1 MSDDPSSSHP
11 SRTVLRRRNWF
22 HRLLDALQP
31 GLQNRDELL
40 DSLREAADTNVV
52 DRDTLTML
60 EGVMSVAELRVRDIM
75 IPRSQMVVLDADEE
89 LAELLPKVVE
99 SGHSRYP
106 VIGASRDQ
114 VEGILLAKDLLQFSL
129 LPPDEARA
137 SFDIHEILRPALVVP
152 ESKRLDSLLREFR
165 SSRNHMAMVVDE
177 YGGMAG
183 LITIEDVL
191 EQIVGDIADEYDFDD
206 VEEYL
211 RQLSDSEW
219 HVRADME
226 LEDFNQ
232 QFGTELDEEEF
243 DTIGGAV
250 ANQFGHLPQR
260 GEQLAMAG
268 YELTVL
274 ASDSR
279 RIKLLKLKKKTAAAA
294 SS

>member
-1 MSDDPSSSHP
+1 M
-11 SRTVLRRRNWF
+11 RRRGWF
-22 HRLLDALQP
+22 HRLLDAMQP
-31 GLQNRDELL
+31 GVQNREELI

-75 IPRSQMVVLDADEE
+75 IPRSQMIVLDADASLE
-89 LAELLPKVVE
+89 ELLPEVVE

-129 LPPDEARA
+129 MSPDAARA
-137 SFDIHEILRPALVVP
+137 AFDIHEILRPAMVVP

-177 YGGMAG
+177 YGGMSG

-191 EQIVGDIADEYDFDD
+191 EQIVGDISDEYDFDEA
-206 VEEYL
+206 EEYL
-211 RQLSDSEW
+211 RQLGDNEW

-226 LEDFNQ
+226 LEDFNR
-232 QFGTELDEEEF
+232 QFGTALDEEEF

-260 GEQLAMAG
+260 GEQLALSG
-268 YELTVL
+268 HELTVL

-279 RIKLLKLKKKTAAAA
+279 RIKLLKVRKVGANAG
-294 SS
+294 

>member
-1 MSDDPSSSHP
+1 MSDDSSS
-11 SRTVLRRRNWF
+11 SSTMRRRGWF
-22 HRLLDALQP
+22 HRLLDAMQP
-31 GLQNRDELL
+31 GVQNREELL

-75 IPRSQMVVLDADEE
+75 IPRSQMIVLDADDE
-89 LAELLPKVVE
+89 LAEILPKVADA
-99 SGHSRYP
+99 GHSRYP
-106 VIGASRDQ
+106 VVGASRDQ

-129 LPPDEARA
+129 LSPEAARDQ
-137 SFDIHEILRPALVVP
+137 FDIHEILRPAMVVP

-165 SSRNHMAMVVDE
+165 SSRNHMAIVVDE
-177 YGGMAG
+177 YGGVAG

-191 EQIVGDIADEYDFDD
+191 EQIVGEISDEYDFEDA
-206 VEEYL
+206 EEYL
-211 RQLSDSEW
+211 RQLNDSEW

-226 LEDFNQ
+226 LEDFNR
-232 QFGTELDEEEF
+232 QFGTALDEEEF

-260 GEQLAMAG
+260 GEQLQVDG
-268 YELTVL
+268 YDLTVL

-279 RIKLLKLKKKTAAAA
+279 RIKLLKVKKLAAAA
-294 SS
+294 

>member
-1 MSDDPSSSHP
+1 MSDDSSS
-11 SRTVLRRRNWF
+11 SSTLRRRGWF
-22 HRLLDALQP
+22 HRLLDAMQP
-31 GLQNRDELL
+31 GVQNREELL
-40 DSLREAADTNVV
+40 DSLREAAETNVV

-75 IPRSQMVVLDADEE
+75 IPRSQMIVLDADEA
-89 LAELLPKVVE
+89 LAEILPKVAE
-99 SGHSRYP
+99 AGHSRYP
-106 VIGASRDQ
+106 VVGASRDQ

-129 LPPDEARA
+129 LSPEAARTQ
-137 SFDIHEILRPALVVP
+137 FNIHEILRPAMVVP

-177 YGGMAG
+177 YGGVAG

-191 EQIVGDIADEYDFDD
+191 EQIVGEISDEYDFEDA
-206 VEEYL
+206 EEYL
-211 RQLSDSEW
+211 RQLNDSEW

-226 LEDFNQ
+226 LEDFNR
-232 QFGTELDEEEF
+232 QFGTALDEEEF

-260 GEQLAMAG
+260 GEQLQVDG
-268 YELTVL
+268 YDLTVL

-279 RIKLLKLKKKTAAAA
+279 RIKLLKVKKPAAVA
-294 SS
+294 

>member
-1 MSDDPSSSHP
+1 MSDDSSS
-11 SRTVLRRRNWF
+11 SSSLRRRGWF
-22 HRLLDALQP
+22 HRLLDAMQP
-31 GLQNRDELL
+31 GVQNREELL

-75 IPRSQMVVLDADEE
+75 IPRSQMIVLDADDE
-89 LAELLPKVVE
+89 LAEILPKVADA
-99 SGHSRYP
+99 GHSRYP
-106 VIGASRDQ
+106 VVGASRDQ

-129 LPPDEARA
+129 LSPEAARA
-137 SFDIHEILRPALVVP
+137 QFNIHEILRPAMVVP

-165 SSRNHMAMVVDE
+165 SSRNHMAIVVDE
-177 YGGMAG
+177 YGGVAG

-191 EQIVGDIADEYDFDD
+191 EQIVGEISDEYDFEDA
-206 VEEYL
+206 EEYL
-211 RQLSDSEW
+211 RQLNDSEW

-226 LEDFNQ
+226 LEDFNR
-232 QFGTELDEEEF
+232 QFGTALDEEEF

-260 GEQLAMAG
+260 GEQLQVDG
-268 YELTVL
+268 YDLTVL

-279 RIKLLKLKKKTAAAA
+279 RIKLLKVKKLAAVA
-294 SS
+294 

>member
-1 MSDDPSSSHP
+1 MSDDSSS
-11 SRTVLRRRNWF
+11 SSTMRRRGWF
-22 HRLLDALQP
+22 HRLLDAMQP
-31 GLQNRDELL
+31 GVQNREELL

-75 IPRSQMVVLDADEE
+75 IPRSQMIVLDADDE
-89 LAELLPKVVE
+89 LAEILPKVADA
-99 SGHSRYP
+99 GHSRYP
-106 VIGASRDQ
+106 VVGASRDQ

-129 LPPDEARA
+129 LSPEAARA
-137 SFDIHEILRPALVVP
+137 QFNIHEILRPAMVVP

-165 SSRNHMAMVVDE
+165 SSRNHMAIVVDE
-177 YGGMAG
+177 YGGVAG

-191 EQIVGDIADEYDFDD
+191 EQIVGEISDEYDFEDA
-206 VEEYL
+206 EEYL
-211 RQLSDSEW
+211 RQLNDSEW

-226 LEDFNQ
+226 LEDFNR
-232 QFGTELDEEEF
+232 QFGTALDEEEF

-260 GEQLAMAG
+260 GEQLQVDG
-268 YELTVL
+268 YDLTVL

-279 RIKLLKLKKKTAAAA
+279 RIKLLKVKKLAAVA
-294 SS
+294 

>member
-1 MSDDPSSSHP
+1 MSDDSSSTP
-11 SRTVLRRRNWF
+11 RQIPRRRNWF

-60 EGVMSVAELRVRDIM
+60 EGVLSVAELRVRDIM
-75 IPRSQMVVLDADEE
+75 IPRSQMVVLDADAD

-114 VEGILLAKDLLQFSL
+114 VDGILLAKDLLQFSL
-129 LPPDEARA
+129 LSPEQAREQ
-137 SFDIHEILRPALVVP
+137 FDIHEILRPALVVP

-177 YGGMAG
+177 YGGMSG

-191 EQIVGDIADEYDFDD
+191 EQIVGEIADEYDFDD
-206 VEEYL
+206 AEEYL
-211 RQLSDSEW
+211 RQLGDNEW

-232 QFGTELDEEEF
+232 QFSTELDEEEF

-260 GEQLAMAG
+260 GEQLVMAG

-279 RIKLLKLKKKTAAAA
+279 RIKLLKIKKKPPAALP
-294 SS
+294 S

>member
-1 MSDDPSSSHP
+1 MSDDSSS
-11 SRTVLRRRNWF
+11 SSTMRRRGWF
-22 HRLLDALQP
+22 HRLIDAMQP
-31 GLQNRDELL
+31 GVQNREELL

-75 IPRSQMVVLDADEE
+75 IPRSQMIVLDADDE
-89 LAELLPKVVE
+89 LAEILPKVADA
-99 SGHSRYP
+99 GHSRYP
-106 VIGASRDQ
+106 VVGASRDQ

-129 LPPDEARA
+129 LSPEAARA
-137 SFDIHEILRPALVVP
+137 QFNIHEILRPAMVVP

-165 SSRNHMAMVVDE
+165 SSRNHMAIVVDE
-177 YGGMAG
+177 YGGVAG

-191 EQIVGDIADEYDFDD
+191 EQIVGEISDEYDFEDA
-206 VEEYL
+206 EEYL
-211 RQLSDSEW
+211 RQLNDSEW

-226 LEDFNQ
+226 LEDFNR
-232 QFGTELDEEEF
+232 QFGTALDEEEF

-260 GEQLAMAG
+260 GEQLQVDG
-268 YELTVL
+268 YDLTVL

-279 RIKLLKLKKKTAAAA
+279 RIKLLKVKKLAAVA
-294 SS
+294 

>member
-1 MSDDPSSSHP
+1 MSDDPSSSP

-137 SFDIHEILRPALVVP
+137 NFDIHEILRPALVVP

-279 RIKLLKLKKKTAAAA
+279 RIKLLKLKKKTAAAT
-294 SS
+294 S